1 MNEPTVVQFANQ
13 MQTSCCDVSN
23 YVLRYVPLV
32 VSVGA
37 GGFQERQL
45 PSELTPV
52 HYYMVN

>member
-1 MNEPTVVQFANQ
+1 MNEPMVVQFANQ

-52 HYYMVN
+52 H